1 LFRYFFEKNQKTNFK
16 RKKLNYKILELF
28 YYLNFLHLNF
38 SDYWWFVSVS
48 SVDSFAFSVNFNSGF
63 TVKFGQSVE
72 VEFRL
77 LDDLDFRNVAVL
89 DWVDWHS
96 SFGDITGNA
105 VWQEFLDQL
114 WDVAVGDLFG
124 DDFGHLLS
132 DLFDLLG
139 LGVGGLFDLSVGLL
153 FGESDDEH
161 SEVVVVGGLGVDGA
175 FDHGLPFFDHA
186 AHLVSGEGHT
196 VEVQDA
202 VFALDIFADE
212 LEFSVALTVVVEVGL
227 VAVVDSTFKSVS
239 GDLVTDGSGD
249 QGVAD
254 VSDLEDGWGFDG
266 VPIFF
271 GEWVDD
277 LLLASLLGS
286 FC

>member
-1 LFRYFFEKNQKTNFK
+1 
-16 RKKLNYKILELF
+16 
-28 YYLNFLHLNF
+28 
-38 SDYWWFVSVS
+38 
-48 SVDSFAFSVNFNSGF
+48 
-63 TVKFGQSVE
+63 VKFSQSVE
-72 VEFRL
+72 VQFRL
-77 LDDLDFRNVAVL
+77 LDDLDFGDVAVL

-96 SFGDITGNA
+96 SFGDIAGDA

-124 DDFGHLLS
+124 DDFSHLLS

-139 LGVGGLFDLSVGLL
+139 LGVGGLFDLAVGLL

-212 LEFSVALTVVVEVGL
+212 FEFSVSLTVVVEVGL

-277 LLLASLLGS
+277 LLLTSLLRS